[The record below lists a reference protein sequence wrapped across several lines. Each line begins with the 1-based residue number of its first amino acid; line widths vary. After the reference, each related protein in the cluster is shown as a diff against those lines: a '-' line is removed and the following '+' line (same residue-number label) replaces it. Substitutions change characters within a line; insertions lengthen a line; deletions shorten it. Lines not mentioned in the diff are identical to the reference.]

1 MGGRGGGGG
10 GAGVARALAAGAP
23 LSLPPVSEPPPATR
37 SATKPATLSGI
48 ARGQA
53 VTPCP
58 AVLQLRTQERVLCI
72 SLSPCVLD
80 LSTSDG
86 RRRPVTTGRRL
97 LPNVAPL
104 AHPRH
109 LVRGAGCG

>member
-23 LSLPPVSEPPPATR
+23 LSLPTASEARPATR

-53 VTPCP
+53 VSPCP

-86 RRRPVTTGRRL
+86 RPRPVTAGPPL
-97 LPNVAPL
+97 IPN
-104 AHPRH
+104 PRPPPPP
-109 LVRGAGCG
+109 